1 MLIFSKKHQLTL
13 SLEEIQLK
21 SIDFFDKILSQ
32 ILSYGPS
39 QTDVN
44 NVSEVRRPPECQL
57 QGHLK
62 WSPSTVPVKTV
73 SVR

>member
-13 SLEEIQLK
+13 SLEIKKYRL
-21 SIDFFDKILSQ
+21 FDKIPSQ